1 MTDTDNNT
9 PAASTGMMIGRPV
22 GEVFEAFVN
31 PNITSRFWFSRG
43 SARLEPGARV
53 IWEWGMYGFS
63 MNVDVLEVEPNRKI
77 VITGP
82 DDEPPLTVEWLFTP
96 RGDDATM
103 VTVTCRGFTGEG
115 ENLYR
120 QIADS
125 TEGFALSLA
134 AAKALLEHGIEL
146 NVVRDRHPDAVVEG
160 WK

>member
-1 MTDTDNNT
+1 MIETHDNSPVVT
-9 PAASTGMMIGRPV
+9 TGMMIRRPV

-31 PNITSRFWFSRG
+31 PEITSRFWFSRG

-53 IWEWGMYGFS
+53 VWEWEMYGVS

-103 VTVTCRGFTGEG
+103 VTINCRGFAGEG
-115 ENLYR
+115 ETLHR
-120 QIADS
+120 QISDS
-125 TEGFALSLA
+125 TEGYALSLA

-146 NVVRDRHPDAVVEG
+146 NLVRDRHPDAVVEG